1 MSRTKLLVFMT
12 NEGHRLIGE
21 IIEPTQDFLNIVS
34 KQIPFGNVEQMA
46 RDGIWIRRE
55 RHVTYLSNDN
65 IKFKR
70 VATALDREDT

>member
-1 MSRTKLLVFMT
+1 MSRTKRLMFMT

-21 IIEPTQDFLNIVS
+21 IIDPTSDFLNTVA
-34 KQIPFGNVEQMA
+34 KQIPLGNVEQMA
-46 RDGIWIRRE
+46 RDGIWIKRE

-70 VATALDREDT
+70 AATALDREDT

>member
-34 KQIPFGNVEQMA
+34 KQIPFGNVDQMV
-46 RDGIWIRRE
+46 RDGVWIKRE

-70 VATALDREDT
+70 AATAFDREDT

>member
-1 MSRTKLLVFMT
+1 MSRRKQLVFMT

-34 KQIPFGNVEQMA
+34 KQIPVGNVDQMA
-46 RDGIWIRRE
+46 KDGIWIRRE
-55 RHVTYLSNDN
+55 KHVTYLSNDN

-70 VATALDREDT
+70 AATALDREDT